1 MASTLKHIFIY
12 RQNQV
17 KQVFSTY
24 RRRNNPEL
32 EENEEEIEIYM
43 AIIENLNIDK
53 QETLLHNRD
62 KI

>member
-1 MASTLKHIFIY
+1 MN

-17 KQVFSTY
+17 KQVLSNY

-53 QETLLHNRD
+53 QKTLLHNRD